1 MVVEVKYQTK
11 RDAIAE
17 YTDFT
22 QTEYFETDTI
32 PDKPTIVRKL
42 LAMGVDFAEDTVLI
56 SAYIDGDGDTLI
68 RGGFRITEL

>member
-11 RDAIAE
+11 RDATAE

-22 QTEYFETDTI
+22 QTEYFETNTI

-42 LAMGVDFAEDTVLI
+42 LAMGVDFAEDTV
-56 SAYIDGDGDTLI
+56 
-68 RGGFRITEL
+68 

>member
-11 RDAIAE
+11 RDATTE

-22 QTEYFETDTI
+22 QTEYFETGKI

-42 LAMGVDFAEDTVLI
+42 LEMGVDFAEDTVLI
-56 SAYIDGDGDTLI
+56 SAYIDGDGDTL
-68 RGGFRITEL
+68 RTGGFRITEL

>member
-11 RDAIAE
+11 RDATTE
-17 YTDFT
+17 YTDF
-22 QTEYFETDTI
+22 FETNTI

-42 LAMGVDFAEDTVLI
+42 LAMGVNFAEDTVLI
-56 SAYIDGDGDTLI
+56 SAYIDGDGDTLR

>member
-11 RDAIAE
+11 RDATIE

-22 QTEYFETDTI
+22 QTEYFETNTI
-32 PDKPTIVRKL
+32 PDKSTIVRKL

-56 SAYIDGDGDTLI
+56 SAYIDGDSDTLR